1 MTTVHT
7 MPRVLRGLALAAI
20 ASAATSCGSLETVG
34 EAELVA
40 LGAAP
45 LRFETA
51 FREGVYAARDAEDSF
66 WFSTVPLDALFA
78 HEKGAPL
85 EDAVFLHAQL
95 LWVPEAGKT
104 PVSESATNVVTRIV
118 VVSGGKVGVY
128 GGAAFARIDGV
139 PGEDS
144 VELDI
149 RGGTLSLLE
158 CGEGFHDLLSPAG
171 LTAVVRATP
180 SPTDANRW
188 RRAVSQFVTNALGR
202 STWVDAGGSGRTFAT
217 R

>member
-1 MTTVHT
+1 MTHLH
-7 MPRVLRGLALAAI
+7 RALLLAYATLL
-20 ASAATSCGSLETVG
+20 ATSCSSLESVG

-40 LGAAP
+40 LGSAP

-51 FREGVYAARDAEDSF
+51 FREGVYAVRDAEDSF
-66 WFSTVPLDALFA
+66 WFSTVPLEALYA
-78 HEKGAPL
+78 HEKGTPL
-85 EDAVFLHAQL
+85 EEAVFLHAQL
-95 LWVPEAGKT
+95 LWTPEAGKT
-104 PVSESATNVVTRIV
+104 PVSESATNLVTRVV

-128 GGAAFARIDGV
+128 GGAAFARLE
-139 PGEDS
+139 GERGEGS

-158 CGEGFHDLLSPAG
+158 HGEGFHDLLSPAG

-180 SPTDANRW
+180 SPNDANRW

-202 STWVDAGGSGRTFAT
+202 STWVDAGGYDRVIASR
-217 R
+217 